1 MRGLSRR
8 YGRTLALDRL
18 DLSLAPGE
26 VCLLLG
32 ANGAGKSTL
41 LRILE
46 GIIRPESGHA
56 SYGGREIGTGPWQ
69 RRRMTAGT
77 GHRGRAYPLATVRE
91 NLDFVRSLDPGSAPT
106 AAALLDRFDLNPVA
120 GRPAGALSAGQR
132 KRLELA
138 LAVARPSEL
147 LLLDEPFAGL
157 DASSTAA
164 LKAFLGELPA
174 AITVILTTHDP
185 AGVWALADRVVV
197 LREGRLVSDR
207 PVAATDPTRALAEIV
222 DGRPQAPG
230 ARAAFHG
237 SGPPAIGRWRDL
249 LALSRMEVTQA
260 WRSRRDIGAL
270 LAFAVLIMLTV
281 SLALQ
286 TPLAD
291 SADAAVGG
299 FWASMVFA
307 TVTGAQYGFP
317 QLRQSGSLEMLLALP
332 VSRPAVLVAQGTT
345 QLVRLL
351 PTALVGLAA
360 ASFFFEANLLTP
372 AMISLAGAG
381 AVALSAVAAGYGALL
396 AMVGTRAVLGP
407 LLMLP
412 AILPVVLAGVLTA
425 PAAIGQT
432 SVLQTLQGIGLGLA
446 YAALIGAVSILA
458 IEEILVE

>member
-1 MRGLSRR
+1 VHGLSRR
-8 YGRTLALDRL
+8 YGRTIALDRL
-18 DLSLAPGE
+18 DLSIGPGQ

-46 GIIRPESGHA
+46 GVIRPDAGHA
-56 SYGGREIGTGPWQ
+56 AYGGREIGNGPWQ
-69 RRRMTAGT
+69 RRRLTAGI

-91 NLDFVRSLDPGSAPT
+91 NLDFVRSLASEST
-106 AAALLDRFDLNPVA
+106 ATVAALLVRFDLEKLA
-120 GRPAGALSAGQR
+120 GRPAAALSAGQR
-132 KRLELA
+132 QRLELA
-138 LAVARPSEL
+138 LAVARSPEL

-157 DASSTAA
+157 DAASSGA
-164 LKAFLGELPA
+164 LKAHLADLPDGV
-174 AITVILTTHDP
+174 TVILTTHDP
-185 AGVWALADRVVV
+185 AEVWALADRVVV

-207 PVAATDPTRALAEIV
+207 PAATTDPARALAEI
-222 DGRPQAPG
+222 DAGQPQVPG
-230 ARAAFHG
+230 SQARSPT
-237 SGPPAIGRWRDL
+237 SGPPGIGRWRDV
-249 LALSRMEVTQA
+249 LALSRMDLAQA

-291 SADAAVGG
+291 STDAAVGG

-317 QLRQSGSLEMLLALP
+317 QLRQAGSLELLLALP
-332 VSRPAVLVAQGTT
+332 VSRPAVLISQTLT

-351 PTALVGLAA
+351 PTALAGLAA

-372 AMISLAGAG
+372 AMVFLAGAG
-381 AVALSAVAAGYGALL
+381 ALALASVASAYGALL
-396 AMVGTRAVLGP
+396 AMVGGRAVLGP

-412 AILPVVLAGVLTA
+412 ATLPVVLAGVLTA
-425 PAAIGQT
+425 PVAIGQT
-432 SVLQTLQGIGLGLA
+432 SVLQTLQAVGLGLA

>member
-8 YGRTLALDRL
+8 YGRTIALDRL
-18 DLSLAPGE
+18 DLDVAPGE

-46 GIIRPESGHA
+46 GIIRPDAGHA
-56 SYGGREIGTGPWQ
+56 SYGGQQIGTGPWQ
-69 RRRMTAGT
+69 RRRRTAGI

-91 NLDFVRSLDPGSAPT
+91 NLDFVRSLNPGSAPT
-106 AAALLDRFDLNPVA
+106 AATLLDRFDLETVA
-120 GRPAGALSAGQR
+120 GRQAAALSAGQR

-138 LAVARPSEL
+138 MAVARPSEL

-157 DASSTAA
+157 DAAGAGA
-164 LKAFLGELPA
+164 LKAFLEESPDG
-174 AITVILTTHDP
+174 ITVILTTHDP
-185 AGVWALADRVVV
+185 EEVWALADRVVV
-197 LREGRLVSDR
+197 LREGRLVSDC
-207 PVAATDPTRALAEIV
+207 PVEATNPSRALAQIAA
-222 DGRPQAPG
+222 GQPQEPG
-230 ARAAFHG
+230 SQARSLG
-237 SGPPAIGRWRDL
+237 SGAPAIGRWRDL
-249 LALSRMEVTQA
+249 LALARMELSQA

-291 SADAAVGG
+291 STDAAVGG

-307 TVTGAQYGFP
+307 TVTGAQFGFP
-317 QLRQSGSLEMLLALP
+317 QLRQSGSLELLLALP
-332 VSRPAVLVAQGTT
+332 IARPAVLVTQALT
-345 QLVRLL
+345 QLIRLL

-360 ASFFFEANLLTP
+360 ASFFFEVNLLTP
-372 AMISLAGAG
+372 AMILLAGAG
-381 AVALSAVAAGYGALL
+381 ALALSAVAAAYGALL
-396 AMVGTRAVLGP
+396 AMVGARAVLGP

-412 AILPVVLAGVLTA
+412 ATLPVVLAGVLSA
-425 PAAIGQT
+425 PIAIGQT
-432 SVLQTLQGIGLGLA
+432 NVLQTLQAVGLGLA
-446 YAALIGAVSILA
+446 YAALIGAVSILG

>member
-8 YGRTLALDRL
+8 FGRTIALDRL

-46 GIIRPESGHA
+46 GIIRPDTGRAEF
-56 SYGGREIGTGPWQ
+56 GGRQIGTGPWQ
-69 RRRMTAGT
+69 RRRRTAGI

-91 NLDFVRSLDPGSAPT
+91 NLDFVRSLNPESAP
-106 AAALLDRFDLNPVA
+106 AAAVLLDRFDLEPVA
-120 GRPAGALSAGQR
+120 GRQAAALSAGQR

-138 LAVARPSEL
+138 MAVARPCEL
-147 LLLDEPFAGL
+147 LLLDEPFSGL
-157 DASSTAA
+157 DAASSGA
-164 LKAFLGELPA
+164 LRAFLEELPDG
-174 AITVILTTHDP
+174 ITVILTTHDP
-185 AGVWALADRVVV
+185 EGAWALADRVVV
-197 LREGRLVSDR
+197 LREGRLVSDC
-207 PVAATDPTRALAEIV
+207 PVEATDPSRALAEIAT
-222 DGRPQAPG
+222 GQPQASG
-230 ARAAFHG
+230 TQVRSRG

-249 LALSRMEVTQA
+249 LALSRMELSQA

-291 SADAAVGG
+291 STDAAIGG

-307 TVTGAQYGFP
+307 TVTGAQFGFP
-317 QLRQSGSLEMLLALP
+317 QLRHSGSLELLLALP
-332 VSRPAVLVAQGTT
+332 VSRPAVLVTQSLT
-345 QLVRLL
+345 QLIRLL

-372 AMISLAGAG
+372 AMILLAGAG
-381 AVALSAVAAGYGALL
+381 ALALSAVAAAYGALL
-396 AMVGTRAVLGP
+396 AMVGARAVLGP

-412 AILPVVLAGVLTA
+412 ATLPVVLAGVLSA
-425 PAAIGQT
+425 PVAIGQT
-432 SVLQTLQGIGLGLA
+432 NVLQTLQAVGLGLA
-446 YAALIGAVSILA
+446 YAALIGAVSILG